1 MLQIKN
7 ERQISCKITYV
18 TINKSFPIIDWG
30 IAKKQLEDLKAAAAN
45 REFLRRIGQMQLDD
59 WKKRMTPDLLKKAGL
74 SDADWQRY
82 LKLAQDHD
90 AAVRRLNAK
99 LLQDALKKELRG
111 GANPNAG
118 LREVENSGVSGT
130 PLDGN
135 RGAPPPE
142 LRDPLRRLNK
152 TDQ

>member
-1 MLQIKN
+1 DEKKAPKPGG
-7 ERQISCKITYV
+7 SV
-18 TINKSFPIIDWG
+18 GKSPG
-30 IAKKQLEDLKAAAAN
+30 IGDDVRTAAVN
-45 REFLRRIGQMQLDD
+45 REFAARIGQMQLDD
-59 WKKRMTPDLLKKAGL
+59 WKKRLTPELLKKAGL

-118 LREVENSGVSGT
+118 LREVENTGVGGA
-130 PLDGN
+130 PIDGI

-142 LRDPLRRLNK
+142 L
-152 TDQ
+152 